1 MEKLFGIPIGPLS
14 AVLTVLLALLVGAI
28 GGLAIRNRVF
38 FKLGLRNVGR
48 RRARTSLIVLGL
60 MLGTTIVA
68 SALASGDTMSH
79 TIRSSAIES
88 LGNTDVLV
96 SAKGADVDVTVPL
109 GQATGVD
116 YVPEVVLTR
125 ITGKLLQSSR
135 FDGVAPAII
144 EPVAVQDVTSRQN
157 EPRVTLFASDGPA
170 LAAFG
175 EIRSTRGPVLRLD
188 ELIFNEVYLNADAA
202 EELGASVGD
211 NLRLYGPGQPARV
224 RVRDIVEFQGA
235 GTDGPA
241 VLRAPHQNLTWPESR
256 IRVTPRATVV
266 SEGRVSAAEKG

>member
-14 AVLTVLLALLVGAI
+14 AVLTVLLALLVGGI

-38 FKLGLRNVGR
+38 LRLGVRNVGR

-68 SALASGDTMSH
+68 SALASGDTMSN
-79 TIRSSAIES
+79 TIRSSAVES

-125 ITGKLLQSSR
+125 ITGKLLESNH

-144 EPVAVQDVTSRQN
+144 EPVAVQDVTTRQN
-157 EPRVTLFASDGPA
+157 
-170 LAAFG
+170 
-175 EIRSTRGPVLRLD
+175 
-188 ELIFNEVYLNADAA
+188 
-202 EELGASVGD
+202 
-211 NLRLYGPGQPARV
+211 
-224 RVRDIVEFQGA
+224 
-235 GTDGPA
+235 
-241 VLRAPHQNLTWPESR
+241 
-256 IRVTPRATVV
+256 
-266 SEGRVSAAEKG
+266 